1 MAKRHKFYFNPH
13 DLTYIKY
20 NPKNSEKY
28 LKVGGLFAT
37 LLFIGMLF
45 YSVRAYQQKSPEE
58 ARYIQLINFY
68 KRQVAE
74 MNNKLANANTVVKDI
89 ADRDKQ
95 ISIILEGDSLSS
107 SELNGGI
114 GGTNSYADLEGFE
127 ESSAIVTTHQKLDN
141 VNAKLSVL
149 SQSYKELLKLASNKE
164 QMLKCMPAIQ
174 PVSNKNLREIAS
186 GFGMRIHPIYG
197 EPKMHEGIDFAAPTG
212 TPVCATGDG
221 VVEETGY
228 SNGYGMRIIIDHK
241 WGYETLY
248 AHLSK
253 SLVHNGQKI
262 KRGQIIG
269 KVGSTGL
276 STGSHL
282 HYEVIKNSRKIN
294 PIDYFHNDLTTSEYE
309 AIVKLA
315 NQSKKS
321 LD

>member
-28 LKVGGLFAT
+28 LKIGGFLATMLFV
-37 LLFIGMLF
+37 GMLY

-58 ARYIQLINFY
+58 VKHIQLINFY

-74 MNNKLANANTVVKDI
+74 MNKKLANANTVIQDI
-89 ADRDKQ
+89 ADKDKQ
-95 ISIILEGDSLSS
+95 IAVVLEGDTLSP
-107 SELNGGI
+107 SELSGGI
-114 GGTNSYADLEGFE
+114 GGVNNYADLEGFE
-127 ESSAIVTTHQKLDN
+127 ESSSIITTHQKLDN
-141 VNAKLSVL
+141 INSKLAVL
-149 SQSYKELLKLASNKE
+149 SQSYKELLKLATNKE

-197 EPKMHEGIDFAAPTG
+197 EPKMHTGIDFAAPTG

-221 VVEETGY
+221 VVEEAGY
-228 SNGYGMRIIIDHK
+228 ASGYGLHIVINHS

-248 AHLSK
+248 GHLSK
-253 SLVHNGQKI
+253 SLVKKGQKI

-282 HYEVIKNSRKIN
+282 HYEVIKNNRKIN
-294 PIDYFHNDLTTSEYE
+294 PIDYFHNDLTTTEYE